1 MGRMFLQILG
11 AIAALEHAPT
21 SEHTLAVAMAN
32 VEISELW
39 PTGHIVNRRPAP
51 LRLVSL
57 DVQRHLSH
65 FRVTGDIA
73 VTSILRR

>member
-51 LRLVSL
+51 LRLV
-57 DVQRHLSH
+57 
-65 FRVTGDIA
+65 
-73 VTSILRR
+73 